1 MGNRHIRPVL
11 FNKSNYTMYNL
22 YRVWH
27 LFFYQH
33 WPLNTKQCI
42 CNVKIRVWMKMKFLS
57 ITKVLHY
64 FFFFFLQTLTNICKD
79 RMWLF
84 TFLLFDNGKKNH
96 LFTCMYTRICM
107 HSGRIFV
114 KEIHEDVLFNS
125 RASIVLISKSF
136 QKYVNH

>member
-1 MGNRHIRPVL
+1 MGNRHIKPVL

-42 CNVKIRVWMKMKFLS
+42 CNVKIRVWMKMNFLS
-57 ITKVLHY
+57 ITKVLYY
-64 FFFFFLQTLTNICKD
+64 FFFFTNSYKYMQRQNVIVHIFVV
-79 RMWLF
+79 WQW
-84 TFLLFDNGKKNH
+84 NH

-107 HSGRIFV
+107 YSGRIFV

-136 QKYVNH
+136 QKYVNP

>member
-1 MGNRHIRPVL
+1 MGL
-11 FNKSNYTMYNL
+11 SGKSSYKACKSNYTMYNL

-42 CNVKIRVWMKMKFLS
+42 CNVKIRVSMKMNFLS

-64 FFFFFLQTLTNICKD
+64 FFFFLQTLTNICKD
-79 RMWLF
+79 RMWLVWQW
-84 TFLLFDNGKKNH
+84 KKNH
-96 LFTCMYTRICM
+96 LYTCMYTRICM
-107 HSGRIFV
+107 RSGRIFV

-136 QKYVNH
+136 QKYVNP